1 MVTEEASEHSS
12 GARRFG
18 ATIERVGIAGLGR
31 RVVKDAAE
39 ADVPGMAAEMAYHS
53 LFALFSLLLFL
64 AGLTAVVDDLFGIEN
79 MRARLIGSARDVL
92 PENASVLIESFLTDV
107 VDSRGQGA
115 LIFGLIGVGW
125 SGSNLVGSAMKGL
138 NRIARTNESRGVI
151 ERKLL
156 AIGLA
161 FGLGGM
167 IVAATIIVVFHGAL
181 ANGFADAFGGR
192 GTAELIMTVVA
203 WPAALLILA
212 LAAAVLYWQGSD
224 RDHAF
229 NWVTPGAILF
239 AVGWVVASII
249 ASLYISHGGPPNRTY
264 GLIAAIM
271 AATVWL
277 YWSNLL
283 FLAGAVLNAHVED
296 ARTHGSSAQRGQQP
310 AEAQP

>member
-1 MVTEEASEHSS
+1 MVTKEA
-12 GARRFG
+12 
-18 ATIERVGIAGLGR
+18 ATIERVGIVELGR

-79 MRARLIGSARDVL
+79 MRERLIGSAKDVL

-138 NRIARTNESRGVI
+138 NRIARTNESRGMI

-161 FGLGGM
+161 LGLGGM

-181 ANGFADAFGGR
+181 ANGFADAFGG
-192 GTAELIMTVVA
+192 VA
-203 WPAALLILA
+203 
-212 LAAAVLYWQGSD
+212 
-224 RDHAF
+224 
-229 NWVTPGAILF
+229 
-239 AVGWVVASII
+239 
-249 ASLYISHGGPPNRTY
+249 PPN
-264 GLIAAIM
+264 L
-271 AATVWL
+271 
-277 YWSNLL
+277 S
-283 FLAGAVLNAHVED
+283 
-296 ARTHGSSAQRGQQP
+296 
-310 AEAQP
+310 